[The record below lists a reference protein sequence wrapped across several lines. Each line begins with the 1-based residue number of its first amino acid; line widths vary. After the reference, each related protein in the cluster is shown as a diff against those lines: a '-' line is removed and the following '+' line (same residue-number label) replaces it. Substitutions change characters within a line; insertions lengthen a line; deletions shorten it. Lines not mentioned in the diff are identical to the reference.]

1 MMNAQTKQMERERL
15 LKVAQEY
22 RQKGYEVI
30 LSPKLEELPDFLRD
44 YRYLP
49 DMIVRRGE
57 DAAVI
62 EVKSRRSLMSS
73 AHNFKNLAA
82 LVNAHPGWRLEL
94 LMTNPDDE
102 LYSSKIENSLQAEE
116 IKSRLQIAKQLT
128 SNHPESAI
136 LYIWSLAEATLRLLA
151 ENEGLMLQKIE
162 SPLHLLK
169 QLVTEGIISQTDYQL
184 LMNNFQ
190 LRNAI
195 AHGFKTTP
203 VTLNSVLELIE
214 VTEQLLDSLNVDSL
228 A

>member
-1 MMNAQTKQMERERL
+1 MMNAQTKQLERERL

-30 LSPKLEELPDFLRD
+30 ISPRQEELPEFLKD

-62 EVKSRRSLMSS
+62 EVKSRRSMMSS
-73 AHNFKNLAA
+73 ASNFKRLAE
-82 LVNAHPGWRLEL
+82 VINAHPGWRLEL
-94 LMTNPDDE
+94 IMTNPDDE
-102 LYSSKIENSLQAEE
+102 FYSYKLEDSLEADE

-128 SNHPESAI
+128 NNYPEAAM
-136 LYIWSLAEATLRLLA
+136 LVIWSLAEATLRLLL
-151 ENEGLMLQKIE
+151 EHEGLMLQKLE

-169 QLVTEGIISQTDYQL
+169 LLATEGIISQTDYQL
-184 LMNNFQ
+184 LVNNFQ
-190 LRNAI
+190 SRNAI
-195 AHGFKTTP
+195 AHGFKTTSL
-203 VTLNSVLELIE
+203 TINSVLELIE
-214 VTEQLLDSLNVDSL
+214 VIEQLLNLLNADST